1 MVNEVMFPDGFFGDY
16 PGGLADAPSVPVIT
30 SSVSGTTA
38 TITFD
43 GDAGVTNYLFYKAA
57 GASAWTVAGNRAGD
71 GDIAVAGLSAGVRYT
86 FVGYSYNATGGNSA
100 PSITLDVLI
109 QVSTTSVLDGLL
121 ADEADT
127 FLANFGEPVTYHP
140 KGGSTRDIIA
150 IIDRNPVAS
159 ITGLPHGNT
168 SRTLVIVKNDS
179 DDGISSSE
187 VNAGGG
193 DKIALSVRIGQA
205 KQQRGIRSVVWND
218 VGMMHLE
225 VA

>member
-1 MVNEVMFPDGFFGDY
+1 MADEVFYPDGFWGDY
-16 PGGLADAPSVPVIT
+16 PGGIGATPSVPAIT

-57 GASAWTVAGNRAGD
+57 GASAWTVAGNRAAD
-71 GDIAVAGLSAGVRYT
+71 GDITVAGLSAGVRYT

-100 PSITLDVLI
+100 PSISLDVLI

-121 ADEADT
+121 ADQADV
-127 FLANFGEPVTYHP
+127 FLAEFGEAVTYYP
-140 KGGSTRDIIA
+140 KGGSSRDINA
-150 IIDRNPVAS
+150 VVDRNPVAG
-159 ITGLPHGNT
+159 INGVPHGNA
-168 SRTLVIVKNDS
+168 SQVIVKVKNDS

-187 VNAGGG
+187 VNVGG
-193 DKIALSVRIGQA
+193 DHIKFAVRIGKTATQ
-205 KQQRGIRSVVWND
+205 KRITGIPWED
-218 VGMMHLE
+218 VGMMYLE

>member
-1 MVNEVMFPDGFFGDY
+1 MANEVFFPDGFFGDY

-57 GASAWTVAGNRAGD
+57 GASSWTVAGNRAAD
-71 GDIAVAGLSAGVRYT
+71 GDIAVAGLSTGVRYT

-100 PSITLDVLI
+100 PSISLDVLI
-109 QVSTTSVLDGLL
+109 QVSTTSALDAVL
-121 ADEADT
+121 ADQADAE
-127 FLANFGEPVTYHP
+127 LAAFGEPVTYYP
-140 KGGSTRDIIA
+140 KGGSSRDIIA
-150 IIDRNPVAS
+150 IVDRLPPGGIS
-159 ITGLPHGNT
+159 GSPHGNT
-168 SRTLVIVKNDS
+168 FKFLVVVKNDS

-187 VNAGGG
+187 INLGG
-193 DKIALSVRIGQA
+193 DKISLPKRIGLTA
-205 KQQRGIRSVVWND
+205 AQRKIDVVQWQD
-218 VGMMHLE
+218 VGMMYLE